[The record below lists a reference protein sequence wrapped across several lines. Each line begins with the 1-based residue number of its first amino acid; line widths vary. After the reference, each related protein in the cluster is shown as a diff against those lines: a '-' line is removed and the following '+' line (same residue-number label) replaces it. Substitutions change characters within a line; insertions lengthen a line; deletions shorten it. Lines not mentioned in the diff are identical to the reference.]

1 MDTYKQQKVMPK
13 IINKKRG
20 YEPGR
25 QPNAKVIGS
34 TYGKDDRYHTMEWR
48 MLRAT
53 ILEREPLCRACGD
66 AGRVELA
73 KVVDHIHPVTDGG
86 KFFDE
91 LNLQPLCT
99 SCHNSKSAKEG
110 NNKWKS
116 QKEQ

>member
-1 MDTYKQQKVMPK
+1 MPK
-13 IINKKRG
+13 IINKKRS

-25 QPNAKVIGS
+25 QAEAKVIGS
-34 TYGKDDRYHTMEWR
+34 TYGKDERYHTMEWR

-53 ILEREPLCRACGD
+53 ILEREPLCRACSD

-116 QKEQ
+116 KEQQ